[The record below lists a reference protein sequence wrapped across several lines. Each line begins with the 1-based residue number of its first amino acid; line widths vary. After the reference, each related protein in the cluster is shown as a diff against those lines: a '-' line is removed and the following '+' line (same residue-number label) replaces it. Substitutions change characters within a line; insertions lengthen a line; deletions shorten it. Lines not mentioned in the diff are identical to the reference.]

1 MTTSVTPPVLAR
13 LRLAAQLILPSS
25 IGPTSGPVDVVRW
38 LTALQ
43 GQDFPGA
50 LWSIGL
56 RVPGSTRADVED
68 AFNRGELVRSWPMR
82 GTLHV
87 TLAQDLGWILS
98 LTRERMISALASRHR
113 ELEITTPDVEKV
125 RELAIALLEQSGGRA
140 SRDALLTDFERAGQP
155 VKAQRGIHLL
165 FMLCLQGTLL
175 QGPMNTGAGNGNTQF
190 FVRSEQW
197 VKNPRVLEREQAL
210 AELCLRYFRSHGPA
224 TLKDFQWWSKLP
236 LKDIKAGLDQV
247 KNQLESV
254 ECNGVA
260 YWLAPE
266 TAELLG
272 GPGNRKTVNGARSVL
287 LLPGFDEYLLGYTDR
302 SAALAP
308 EHAPLTVP
316 GNNGMFKAT
325 VVAGGKVA
333 GTWRKAQGA
342 AEKQRQRAGVVLP
355 EFFTELSPTQART
368 LDTAAKKY
376 AAFLGK

>member
-1 MTTSVTPPVLAR
+1 MRTRVTPPVLAR
-13 LRLAAQLILPSS
+13 LRLAAQLILPTS
-25 IGPTSGPVDVVRW
+25 IGPAQGPVEVVRR

-56 RVPGSTRADVED
+56 RAPGSTRAAVEE

-98 LTRERMISALASRHR
+98 ITRERMISALASRHR
-113 ELEITTPDVEKV
+113 ELDITTPDVEKV
-125 RELAIALLEQSGGRA
+125 RELAISLLEQSGGRA
-140 SRDALLTDFERAGQP
+140 SRDALLTEFDRAGQP

-175 QGPMNTGAGNGNTQF
+175 QGPMNTAAGNGNTQF

-236 LKDIKAGLDQV
+236 LKDIKTGLAQV
-247 KNQLESV
+247 SSELESV
-254 ECNGVA
+254 ECNGEI

-266 TAELLG
+266 TAVLLDG
-272 GPGNRKTVNGARSVL
+272 TIPGARSVL

-325 VVAGGKVA
+325 VVTGGKVA

-342 AEKQRQRAGVVLP
+342 AEKQRQLAGVVLP
-355 EFFTELSPTQART
+355 EFFGQLSPNQHKALEQAS
-368 LDTAAKKY
+368 KKY
-376 AAFLGK
+376 AAFLTP